1 MYCFEFICLDGMFQL
16 KLKLPFFEQG
26 RVEGLTNSKSAFS
39 KICQSHFKSYICT
52 ASAGL
57 VKKRYVTEVAK
68 PCKKMSVKWYA
79 IYTRPRW
86 EKKVNSLLLEKGIES
101 YCPLNKVRR
110 KWSDRIKTIEE
121 PLFKSY
127 VFVKINDEGRT
138 NVRMTNGVVNFV
150 YWNGKPAVIKEKEIQ
165 TIKRFLDEYENVEVV
180 KMELAPDDRIR
191 VIAGP
196 MMDQEGKIIELKN
209 KTAKV
214 CIDSLGYMLIA
225 YIDKSK
231 LIPVQQTNHH

>member
-1 MYCFEFICLDGMFQL
+1 
-16 KLKLPFFEQG
+16 
-26 RVEGLTNSKSAFS
+26 
-39 KICQSHFKSYICT
+39 
-52 ASAGL
+52 
-57 VKKRYVTEVAK
+57 
-68 PCKKMSVKWYA
+68 MSFKWYA

-86 EKKVNSLLLEKGIES
+86 EKKVNTLLSQKGIET

-110 KWSDRIKTIEE
+110 KWSDRFKTIEE

-127 VFVKINDEGRT
+127 VFVKIGDEERT

-150 YWNGKPAVIKEKEIQ
+150 YWNGKPAIIKEKEII
-165 TIKRFLDEYENVEVV
+165 TIKRFLDEHENVEVV
-180 KMELAPDDRIR
+180 KMELNAGDTVQ

-196 MMDQEGKIIELKN
+196 MMDKEGKVLEVKN
-209 KTAKV
+209 KTVKV

-231 LIPVQQTNHH
+231 LLAVQQTNHHR

>member
-1 MYCFEFICLDGMFQL
+1 
-16 KLKLPFFEQG
+16 
-26 RVEGLTNSKSAFS
+26 
-39 KICQSHFKSYICT
+39 
-52 ASAGL
+52 
-57 VKKRYVTEVAK
+57 
-68 PCKKMSVKWYA
+68 MSLKWYA

-86 EKKVNSLLLEKGIES
+86 EKKVNSLLLQKGIEV
-101 YCPLNKVRR
+101 YCPLNRVRR

-127 VFVKINDEGRT
+127 VFVKIKEEDRT
-138 NVRMTNGVVNFV
+138 AVRMTNGVVNFV
-150 YWNGKPAVIKEKEIQ
+150 YWNGKPAIIKEKEIQ
-165 TIKRFLDEYENVEVV
+165 TIKRFLDEYENVEVA
-180 KMELAPDDRIR
+180 KIDLTKGDRVQ

-196 MMDQEGKIIELKN
+196 MMDKEGKVLEIKN

>member
-1 MYCFEFICLDGMFQL
+1 M
-16 KLKLPFFEQG
+16 
-26 RVEGLTNSKSAFS
+26 
-39 KICQSHFKSYICT
+39 
-52 ASAGL
+52 
-57 VKKRYVTEVAK
+57 KKRIGL
-68 PCKKMSVKWYA
+68 KWFA

-86 EKKVNSLLLEKGIES
+86 EKKVNGLLLQKGIES

-127 VFVKINDEGRT
+127 VFVKIAEEDRSK
-138 NVRMTNGVVNFV
+138 VRMTNGVVNFV

-165 TIKRFLDEYENVEVV
+165 TIRRFLDEYENVEVM
-180 KMELAPDDRIR
+180 KMEFEPEDRVR

-196 MMDQEGKIIELKN
+196 MMDQEGKILEVKN
-209 KTAKV
+209 KTVKL

-231 LIPVQQTNHH
+231 LISVQQTNIH